1 MLPFLIGTVAL
12 VLIFQANTLIAVMK
26 DFNTSNIP
34 NLAIFQLIWYKT
46 PEFMKMTLPAGMAL
60 ATSLAVT
67 RIVRESELTAMRAA
81 GIPIRRL
88 FLPIIVFSL
97 GIGLLNFFLIERIQP
112 EAEKRAKEVLR
123 KALILGTMPDFQ
135 SNVMFKVGARGMV
148 YFATLQRQPNGTAVV
163 SDALYIEQQGNN
175 VVVLTKASKAI
186 YDRGYWTLPDATQY
200 TFREKDL
207 IHSEVKKAVINER
220 VNLEDLMGALN
231 QPREQSLQELQA
243 NINRMKELGSD
254 VRMLEVDLHTR
265 FSLPAACVVFALAG
279 PVLAVWFGR
288 SGGFV
293 GIFLSIMLVML
304 YYNMFVISNEVFGR
318 NGWFPP
324 MLAAWF
330 PNLVILAIA
339 LVAMRRL
346 E

>member
-26 DFNTSNIP
+26 DFNTSNVP
-34 NLAIFQLIWYKT
+34 NLAIFQIIWYKT
-46 PEFMKMTLPAGMAL
+46 PEFLKMTLPAGMAL
-60 ATSLAVT
+60 STSLAVT

-88 FLPIIVFSL
+88 FVPIIAFSI
-97 GIGLLNFFLIERIQP
+97 GIGILNFFLIERIQP

-123 KALILGTMPDFQ
+123 KALILGVMPDFQ
-135 SNVMFKVGARGMV
+135 SNVMFKVGSRGMV
-148 YFATLQRQPNGTAVV
+148 YFGALQRQPNGTATVTDV
-163 SDALYIEQQGNN
+163 IYIEQQGNN
-175 VVVLTKASKAI
+175 VVVATQAKRAT
-186 YDRGYWTLPDATQY
+186 YDRGYWTLPDAVQW
-200 TFREKDL
+200 TFREKQL
-207 IHSEVKKAVINER
+207 VQFESKRVVINER
-220 VNLEDLMGALN
+220 VNLDDVLGALS
-231 QPREQSLQELQA
+231 QPREQSLPELRA
-243 NINRMKELGSD
+243 NIARMKELGNN
-254 VRMLEVDLHTR
+254 VRMLEIDLHTR

-279 PVLAVWFGR
+279 PVFAVWFGR

-324 MLAAWF
+324 LLAAWF
-330 PNLVILAIA
+330 PNLVILTIA